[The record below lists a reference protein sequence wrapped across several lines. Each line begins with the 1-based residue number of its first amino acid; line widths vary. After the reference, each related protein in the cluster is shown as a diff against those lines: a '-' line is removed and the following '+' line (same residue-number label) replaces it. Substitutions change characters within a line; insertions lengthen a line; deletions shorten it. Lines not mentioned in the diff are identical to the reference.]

1 MGFLSLICSKNSLES
16 DEPTQVHRK
25 KRLKPLIPISRK
37 NLQVSNPLSESQKTT
52 PEPSDPPPSPS
63 VVANTQ
69 STNTGNTGSSATQV
83 CDNYYLFV
91 YLYRMGWIS
100 DWEKHGS
107 SSPLYVFVKQ

>member
-1 MGFLSLICSKNSLES
+1 MES

-83 CDNYYLFV
+83 SSNPLPKEECKGGQKRV
-91 YLYRMGWIS
+91 PEEEPTTIS
-100 DWEKHGS
+100 EYFFSDIFIQVDETE
-107 SSPLYVFVKQ
+107 